1 MMKKLTQST
10 KGITLIELMA
20 AAVII
25 GIVSAM
31 AVPKFNEA
39 FERIRFRSANRDIV
53 STMRLARSN
62 AITDKEQYGVY
73 FDPETRVVLYFK
85 DISSPA
91 SFTYDGGDSTIRVD
105 TLPAEITYL
114 GTDLTGDAIIFVPN
128 GSARFTGGGNV
139 ITLATT
145 ESLVAVQVHNV
156 LASTGRIQS
165 TSSYY

>member
-1 MMKKLTQST
+1 MKKLIQST
-10 KGITLIELMA
+10 RGITLIELMA

-39 FERIRFRSANRDIV
+39 FERIHFRSANRDIV

-73 FDPETRVVLYFK
+73 FDPESMAVLFFK
-85 DISSPA
+85 DISSPG
-91 SFTYDGGDSTIRVD
+91 SFTYDAGDSIMRAD

-114 GTDLTGDAIIFVPN
+114 GTGLTGGAIIFVPN
-128 GSARFTGGGNV
+128 GSARFTGGGNI
-139 ITLATT
+139 ITMATT

-165 TSSYY
+165 VASYY